1 MTVSDGYNFGKVVTT
16 SAMHADSVVKSAVAR
31 MEAARASYGHALLI
45 KQLLIAK
52 GLDVPDK
59 DLLEIGDLDREV
71 GNQLL
76 RLLDSSSAEAYPKD
90 ISQLKVLRA
99 TVEA

>member
-1 MTVSDGYNFGKVVTT
+1 MY
-16 SAMHADSVVKSAVAR
+16 ADSIVKSAIAR

-45 KQLLIAK
+45 KQLLIAQ
-52 GLDVPDK
+52 GLNIPDK

-71 GNQLL
+71 GNKLL
-76 RLLDSSSAEAYPKD
+76 ILLNSNSAEVYPKD